1 MKGNPNGV
9 NNRRN
14 WMAGDSIAD
23 PSFDKADR
31 NSEKDVLGDEKPPSG
46 LTLIAFLLLLSG
58 TMNLAYSALDLIAAI
73 ASGNGLRV
81 VFESG
86 IIGLG
91 IIMIVS
97 GWGLGNWEQWGLLGA
112 IVSNILLA
120 SFSTI
125 GLILDLDPTSPFYIL
140 SDPIYAIVSVATSLI
155 IIFYLV
161 RPEIRHKFD

>member
-1 MKGNPNGV
+1 MRAPRVEDTSHQTNLRV
-9 NNRRN
+9 CR
-14 WMAGDSIAD
+14 IH
-23 PSFDKADR
+23 PSFSTADR
-31 NSEKDVLGDEKPPSG
+31 NSQQTAKGGEKPPSG

-58 TMNLAYSALDLIAAI
+58 AMNLGYAALDITAAI
-73 ASGNGLRV
+73 ASGNGMRV

-97 GWGLGNWEQWGLLGA
+97 GWGLGNWKQWGLLGA
-112 IVSNILLA
+112 IVSNVLLA
-120 SFSTI
+120 AFSTL
-125 GLILDLDPTSPFYIL
+125 GVILNLDPTSPFYIP
-140 SDPIYAIVSVATSLI
+140 SDPVYAIISIATSLI